1 MLGKG
6 GGFKTLNFFEQD
18 VFNLRP
24 FHMKISSKL
33 RLQIFSACM
42 SSPATCRQSAAPW
55 SRVFNWVRGK
65 LLIDLIFLFSDS
77 FIFPGLR
84 RRSLGL
90 FKTNYS
96 SALLGKISKEC
107 NDAALVVKR

>member
-1 MLGKG
+1 MSAVCSSVESCLQLGEG
-6 GGFKTLNFFEQD
+6 GG
-18 VFNLRP
+18 
-24 FHMKISSKL
+24 
-33 RLQIFSACM
+33 
-42 SSPATCRQSAAPW
+42 
-55 SRVFNWVRGK
+55 

-77 FIFPGLR
+77 FIFAGLR